1 MRTEPRAGLAHVPP
15 PPVSRQISV
24 RAHEL
29 APRIGELEANLH
41 MIEEAIR
48 DAAKAGVQMLVLP
61 ELATSGYYLRVDEA
75 KRCALPADDPVFGKW
90 ASLLDPGMVLVLGF
104 CERDGDT
111 LFNSAAVITQAGV
124 IAVYRKTHLWDEEQ
138 SIFEPGSAP
147 APIVQTPLG
156 NLGVLIC
163 YDLEFPEMP
172 RGLALRGAEII
183 AVSTNWPTVSRPE
196 GEHPP
201 EVIQAMAAARSSR
214 VAIVCCDRAGTER
227 GNLWTQGSSVINGDG
242 WLSGKRDG
250 DRLDATITIA
260 PGRTQIGPRNDSIND
275 RRPAIYVPS
284 GNVSQG

>member
-1 MRTEPRAGLAHVPP
+1 MRTEAQAGVSSA
-15 PPVSRQISV
+15 PVSREVSV

-48 DAAKAGVQMLVLP
+48 GAAKEGVQVLVLP
-61 ELATSGYYLRVDEA
+61 ELATSGYYLRMDEA
-75 KRCALPADDPVFGKW
+75 KRCALPADDPIFGKW
-90 ASLLDPGMVLVLGF
+90 ASLLAPEMVLVLGF
-104 CERDGDT
+104 CERDADT

-138 SIFEPGSAP
+138 AIFEPGSAP

-172 RGLALRGAEII
+172 RGLALGGAEII
-183 AVSTNWPTVSRPE
+183 AVPTNWPMVPRPE

-227 GNLWTQGSSVINGDG
+227 GNAWTQGTSAIGGDG
-242 WLSGKRDG
+242 WLTGKRNV
-250 DRLDATITIA
+250 DRVDATITIA
-260 PGRTQIGPRNDSIND
+260 PERTRIGPRNDSIND
-275 RRPAIYVPS
+275 RRPAIYAPS
-284 GNVSQG
+284 GGDHRG

>member
-1 MRTEPRAGLAHVPP
+1 MRTEPQPGVVPA
-15 PPVSRQISV
+15 PVSRKIFV

-29 APRIGELEANLH
+29 APRIGDLEVNLR
-41 MIEEAIR
+41 MIEQAIR
-48 DAAKAGVQMLVLP
+48 DAAEEGVQLLVLP
-61 ELATSGYYLRVDEA
+61 ELATSGYYLHPDEA
-75 KRCALPADDPVFGKW
+75 KRCALPADDPVFIKW
-90 ASLLDPGMVLVLGF
+90 ASLLAPEMVLVLGF

-138 SIFEPGSAP
+138 AIFEPGGAP
-147 APIVQTPLG
+147 APVVQTPLG

-172 RGLALRGAEII
+172 RGLALGGAEII
-183 AVSTNWPTVSRPE
+183 AVPTNWPTVPRPD

-227 GNLWTQGSSVINGDG
+227 GHSWTQGTSAIDSEG
-242 WLSGKRDG
+242 WLSGKRHVDC
-250 DRLDATITIA
+250 LDATITIE
-260 PGRTQIGPRNDSIND
+260 PVRTRIGPRNDSIAD
-275 RRPAIYVPS
+275 RRPAIYAPS
-284 GNVSQG
+284 GSDPRG